1 MFIEKLI
8 KEYSNNGYK
17 KLSEEYD
24 HIEEELT
31 NRCSE
36 GTISSYIQA
45 MASIVLA
52 DCLIGRYFF
61 NTDLESSINMGL
73 NILEELPK
81 EEETSDVE
89 RAYQL
94 ICSWLIQNELKFD
107 RHKYHTEYEQYED
120 YRKGTETLTNRENGD
135 TTEKYGLYEKGY
147 FYILPNKFN
156 ELMEQNQLSPLAVKK
171 QLAELGYIQTQR
183 DKNRIYYE
191 VLKYYNGGRR
201 RMLAFKLK
209 IDETLPQEEIEK
221 LDKEEDS
228 YSYIGNATV
237 DDV

>member
-8 KEYSNNGYK
+8 NEYANDGYK
-17 KLSEEYD
+17 KLSEEYEK
-24 HIEEELT
+24 IEEELT
-31 NRCSE
+31 NRCSK
-36 GTISSYIQA
+36 GTISSYVQA

-52 DCLIGRYFF
+52 DSLIGRYFF

-107 RHKYHTEYEQYED
+107 RHEFNTKYNEYEDKNES
-120 YRKGTETLTNRENGD
+120 TELLMNRENGD

-156 ELMEQNQLSPLAVKK
+156 EFIEQNQLSPLAVKK

-183 DKNRIYYE
+183 DKNRTYYE

-201 RMLAFKLK
+201 RMLAFKLE
-209 IDETLPQEEIEK
+209 INDILPEEEIEK
-221 LDKEEDS
+221 LDQQENPYGD
-228 YSYIGNATV
+228 IGNANV
-237 DDV
+237 DI

>member
-8 KEYSNNGYK
+8 NEYSNNGYK

-24 HIEEELT
+24 YIEEELT
-31 NRCSE
+31 NRCSK

-52 DCLIGRYFF
+52 DSLIGKYFF
-61 NTDLESSINMGL
+61 DTDLESSINMGL

-107 RHKYHTEYEQYED
+107 RHNINYKYNEEEERRED
-120 YRKGTETLTNRENGD
+120 FETMTKRAEGD

-147 FYILPNKFN
+147 FYVLPNKFN

-171 QLAELGYIQTQR
+171 QLAELGYIQTQK
-183 DKNRIYYE
+183 DKNRTYYE
-191 VLKYYNGGRR
+191 ILKYYNGGRR
-201 RMLAFKLK
+201 RMLAFKLE
-209 IDETLPQEEIEK
+209 IDDMLPEEEIEK
-221 LDKEEDS
+221 LDEEEIL
-228 YSYIGNATV
+228 YKNVGNEKT
-237 DDV
+237 DI

>member
-1 MFIEKLI
+1 M
-8 KEYSNNGYK
+8 
-17 KLSEEYD
+17 
-24 HIEEELT
+24 T
-31 NRCSE
+31 NRCSK
-36 GTISSYIQA
+36 GTISSYVQA

-52 DCLIGRYFF
+52 DSLIGKYFF
-61 NTDLESSINMGL
+61 DTDLESSINMGL
-73 NILEELPK
+73 NILEGLPK

-107 RHKYHTEYEQYED
+107 RHQYHTEYEPYED
-120 YRKGTETLTNRENGD
+120 YRKGTEMLTNRENGD

-171 QLAELGYIQTQR
+171 QLAELGYIKTQK
-183 DKNRIYYE
+183 DKNRTYYE
-191 VLKYYNGGRR
+191 VLNYYNGGRR

-209 IDETLPQEEIEK
+209 IDKTLPQAEIEK
-221 LDKEEDS
+221 IDEEEIQ
-228 YSYIGNATV
+228 YKNVGNQKT
-237 DDV
+237 DL

>member
-8 KEYSNNGYK
+8 NEYSNNGYK

-24 HIEEELT
+24 YIEEELT
-31 NRCSE
+31 NKCSK
-36 GTISSYIQA
+36 GTISSYVQA

-52 DCLIGRYFF
+52 DSLIGKYFF
-61 NTDLESSINMGL
+61 DTDLESSINMGL

-107 RHKYHTEYEQYED
+107 RHEFHTNYDQYED
-120 YRKGTETLTNRENGD
+120 KREDVEIIINRKEGNTS
-135 TTEKYGLYEKGY
+135 EKYGLYEKGY

-171 QLAELGYIQTQR
+171 QLAEFGYIQTCR
-183 DKNRIYYE
+183 DKNRMYYE
-191 VLKYYNGGRR
+191 VLKYYNGGKR
-201 RMLAFKLK
+201 RMIAFKL
-209 IDETLPQEEIEK
+209 ENNATLPEEETEK
-221 LDKEEDS
+221 LDEEEIL
-228 YSYIGNATV
+228 YKNIGNQKT
-237 DDV
+237 DI